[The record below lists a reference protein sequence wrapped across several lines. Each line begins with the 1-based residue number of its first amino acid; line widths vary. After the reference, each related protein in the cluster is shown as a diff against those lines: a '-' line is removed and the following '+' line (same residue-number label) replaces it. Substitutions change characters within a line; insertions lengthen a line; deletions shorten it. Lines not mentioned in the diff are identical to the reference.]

1 MCDRNLQHCPG
12 PGMQRAEAEGAS
24 GAAPDAGPDVTAA
37 QPAEQAPANALWT
50 DKYRPGSA
58 EEVCLPQAWSSA

>member
-1 MCDRNLQHCPG
+1 
-12 PGMQRAEAEGAS
+12 MQRAETEGAS
-24 GAAPDAGPDVTAA
+24 GAAPDAVPDVTAA

-58 EEVCLPQAWSSA
+58 EEVFLLLSLVLTQPLQLHNVRRLT